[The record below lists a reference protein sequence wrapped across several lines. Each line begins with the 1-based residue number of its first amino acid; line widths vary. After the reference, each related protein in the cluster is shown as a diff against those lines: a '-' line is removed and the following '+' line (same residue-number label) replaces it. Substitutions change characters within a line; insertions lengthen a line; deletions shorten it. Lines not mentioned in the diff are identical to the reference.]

1 MEPILDGANRCHP
14 PNDVRKQSLNV
25 PSSLA
30 TTRCVLVAVL
40 GMVLNWNAGSVR
52 AGDVSFTRDVR
63 PILSEYCFTC
73 HGPDA
78 DHRKADL
85 RLDAR
90 ESAMVMIE
98 VGDPE
103 ASELWR
109 RMASNDPESMMPPP
123 GSAKRPSQE
132 QLQTMAAWIKG
143 GANWDNHWS
152 LDPLVRPPVPKDTS
166 SGTVGTVR
174 NPIDAFVQD
183 LQRRNDLQ
191 PSPEADRA
199 TLLRRLSLD
208 LTGLPPTPHEAE
220 VFFKDARPD
229 AYERLVDRLLQSPAF
244 GERMAWDWLDAARY
258 ADSNGYQGDN
268 DRTMWPW
275 RDWVVSA
282 MNQDLP
288 FDRFTVE
295 QLAGDL
301 LPDATF
307 SQRLATG
314 FCRNHM
320 INGEGGRIP
329 EENRIDYGLDM
340 TETMGTVW
348 LGLTLNCCR
357 CHDHKFDPLSR
368 RDYYQFLAFFN
379 QTPVDGSGGDPQTK
393 PHLEVPSEHHRRR
406 RAELQQAI
414 ELARKAT
421 ETTTSNSAAPSLETL
436 ENQLKELDASIP
448 KVMIMEDR
456 AERRQTFMLTRG
468 LYNQPEEPVEAAV
481 PQSLPALARSDSNRL
496 PNRLD
501 LAQWLVDS
509 RHPLTARV
517 TVNRYWQ
524 QLFGVGLVKT
534 TEDFGSQG
542 EVPIQRELL
551 DWLAYEFRDNQWD
564 IKHLVRTIVTSHTYR
579 QASRGE
585 ESQWGRD
592 PENRYLC
599 RGPRFRMPYWMVRDQ
614 ALAVSGLLV
623 DRLHGPPVRPYQPA
637 GVWEETSFG
646 NKKYVVGSGEDL
658 YRRSLYTFW
667 RRIVAPTMFFDN
679 ASRQTCTVKVIR
691 TNTPLQSL
699 FTLNDVT
706 FVEAA
711 RALAQRAL
719 RPTDTSSVRSDA
731 ERLDWLFQRVL
742 VRRPTPREL
751 DVLLHALQRTRTEYQ
766 ADPASAESLVSL
778 GALPRD
784 PTLETCELASWT
796 SVSLSLLNLDETL
809 TKE

>member
-1 MEPILDGANRCHP
+1 MEPILDGANRCHQP
-14 PNDVRKQSLNV
+14 YNVRKQSSNV
-25 PSSLA
+25 PVSL
-30 TTRCVLVAVL
+30 TMTRCVWVAVL
-40 GMVLNWNAGSVR
+40 GMVLSCGDGSVR
-52 AGDVSFTRDVR
+52 AGEVSFTRDVR

-85 RLDAR
+85 RLDER

-109 RMASNDPESMMPPP
+109 RMASDDPESMMPPP
-123 GSAKRPSQE
+123 GSAKRPSQS
-132 QLQTMAAWIKG
+132 QLQTIAAWIKA
-143 GANWDNHWS
+143 GATWDNHWS
-152 LDPLVRPPVPKDTS
+152 LDPLVRPPVPKHASRDIP
-166 SGTVGTVR
+166 GTVR
-174 NPIDAFVQD
+174 NPIDAFVQE
-183 LQRRNDLQ
+183 LQRKNHLQ

-208 LTGLPPTPHEAE
+208 LTGLPPTPDEAE
-220 VFFKDARPD
+220 AFFKDARPD

-301 LPDATF
+301 LPNATF

-393 PHLEVPSEHHRRR
+393 PHLEVPSEHQRRR

-414 ELARKAT
+414 ELARQAKESANA
-421 ETTTSNSAAPSLETL
+421 NSDTASLEAL
-436 ENQLKELDASIP
+436 ENQLKELNGSIP

-481 PQSLPALARSDSNRL
+481 PQSLPALTRSDSHRL

-501 LAQWLVDS
+501 LAQWLVDT

-542 EVPIQRELL
+542 EVPIQRDLL

-579 QASRGE
+579 QASRAE

-719 RPTDTSSVRSDA
+719 RPSGTSSVHSDG
-731 ERLDWLFQRVL
+731 ERLEWLFQRVL
-742 VRRPTPREL
+742 VRRSTPRER
-751 DVLLHALQRTRTEYQ
+751 DVLLHSLQRTRSEYQ

-784 PTLETCELASWT
+784 PTLDARELASWT

>member
-1 MEPILDGANRCHP
+1 MISNGPVLRFVLAAILLGSAPISLRGAER
-14 PNDVRKQSLNV
+14 
-25 PSSLA
+25 
-30 TTRCVLVAVL
+30 
-40 GMVLNWNAGSVR
+40 
-52 AGDVSFTRDVR
+52 DVSFARDVR

-85 RLDAR
+85 RLDER
-90 ESAMVMIE
+90 ESAGTMMVA
-98 VGDPE
+98 GDPE
-103 ASELWR
+103 SSELWR
-109 RMASNDPESMMPPP
+109 RMASDDAEVMMPPRD
-123 GSAKRPSQE
+123 SAKRPSQE
-132 QLQTMAAWIKG
+132 QLQTIAAWIRA
-143 GANWDNHWS
+143 GATWDSHWS
-152 LDPLVRPPVPKDTS
+152 LTPLVRPAAPKVA
-166 SGTVGTVR
+166 SGDSKWPIR
-174 NPIDAFVQD
+174 QPIDALVQEV
-183 LQRRNDLQ
+183 QRRANFQ
-191 PSPEADRA
+191 PGMEADRT

-208 LTGLPPTPHEAE
+208 LTGLPPTPEE
-220 VFFKDARPD
+220 VDAFVCDARPD
-229 AYERLVDRLLQSPAF
+229 AYERQVDRLLQSAAF

-275 RDWVVSA
+275 RDWVVLA
-282 MNQDLP
+282 MNDDLP

-301 LPDATF
+301 LPGASF

-329 EENRIDYGLDM
+329 EENRIDYGMDM
-340 TETMGTVW
+340 TETMGTIW

-368 RDYYQFLAFFN
+368 REYYQFLAFFN

-393 PHLEVPSEHHRRR
+393 PALEVATANHLRR
-406 RAELQQAI
+406 RAELEQAI
-414 ELARKAT
+414 GAARSALEQGDSGMNAGASSDARSGELRG
-421 ETTTSNSAAPSLETL
+421 SLESL
-436 ENQLKELDASIP
+436 EKQLKELNASIP

-456 AERRQTFMLTRG
+456 VERRTTFMLTRG

-481 PQSLPALARSDSNRL
+481 PTSLPSLRTAQSSA
-496 PNRLD
+496 PANRLD
-501 LAQWLVDS
+501 LAQWLVDP

-524 QLFGVGLVKT
+524 QLFGIGLVKT

-542 EVPIQRELL
+542 EVPLQRDLL
-551 DWLAYEFRDNQWD
+551 DWLAAEFQESGWD
-564 IKHLVRTIVTSHTYR
+564 VKRLIRTIVTSHTYR
-579 QASRGE
+579 QTSRANE
-585 ESQWGRD
+585 AEWVRD
-592 PENRYLC
+592 PENRYLA

-623 DRLHGPPVRPYQPA
+623 GRLYGPPVRPYQPD

-646 NKKYVVGSGEDL
+646 NKKYVVGSGEEL

-711 RALAQRAL
+711 RALAQQTLSRRIPQPLNSDVEKLEAL
-719 RPTDTSSVRSDA
+719 FRRVLMRQPTD
-731 ERLDWLFQRVL
+731 
-742 VRRPTPREL
+742 RESQ
-751 DVLLHALQRTRTEYQ
+751 VLLKALERTRAEYQ
-766 ADPASAESLVSL
+766 ADRAATESLVAQ

-784 PTLETCELASWT
+784 PSLDEVEVASWT
-796 SVSLSLLNLDETL
+796 SVALSLLNLDETL